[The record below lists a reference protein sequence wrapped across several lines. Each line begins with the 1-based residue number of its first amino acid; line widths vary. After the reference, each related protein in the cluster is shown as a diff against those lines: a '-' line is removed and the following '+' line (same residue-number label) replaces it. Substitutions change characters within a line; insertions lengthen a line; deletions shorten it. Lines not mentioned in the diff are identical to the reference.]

1 MRTPVL
7 FRPRRKR
14 QNGARSEAISD
25 RTPPVRRSLEVFWPY
40 NERKKLSKSCC
51 CCCVSLCWKS

>member
-1 MRTPVL
+1 MHAPEVFYLRL
-7 FRPRRKR
+7 KR
-14 QNGARSEAISD
+14 QNGARSDEIPD

-51 CCCVSLCWKS
+51 CCGVSLC